1 MGRVKP
7 KREERRQAALR
18 QGNSY
23 SYCAPRWAMVGFYAV
38 LFAWTVACAILLG
51 SKALA
56 ANWGSFFQWFMIFF
70 VVAYTWYF
78 SAGIF
83 YKLSM
88 DREGNMR
95 FTSLRRVVELGP
107 DDVFMVEGP
116 HLPLGFLRFRLAREK
131 AYLMCSPRN
140 QQVRGILARL
150 RQLNPELKF
159 KNLTVE
165 YFRP

>member
-1 MGRVKP
+1 MGRIKP
-7 KREERRQAALR
+7 KREERKQASLR
-18 QGNSY
+18 QGNTY
-23 SYCAPRWAMVGFYAV
+23 FYCAPLLVVGGFYVV
-38 LFAWTVACAILLG
+38 LFAWTVVCAILLG
-51 SKALA
+51 GKALT
-56 ANWGSFFQWFMIFF
+56 ANWGSFFQWFMIVF

-83 YKLSM
+83 YKVSM
-88 DREGNMR
+88 DREGNLK

-140 QQVRGILARL
+140 QQVRGLLVRL

-159 KNLTVE
+159 KNVAVE